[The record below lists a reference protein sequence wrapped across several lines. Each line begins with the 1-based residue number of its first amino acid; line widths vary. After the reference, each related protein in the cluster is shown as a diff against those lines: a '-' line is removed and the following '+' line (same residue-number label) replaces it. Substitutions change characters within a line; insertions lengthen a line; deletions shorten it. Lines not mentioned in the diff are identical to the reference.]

1 MREKSVKKIRTGK
14 RNGNFN
20 IVRITIFLIIFCV
33 AVLQQVSYGSPDTS
47 QRLQKPTSRREI
59 KKAITQINS
68 SEAEAVRKAQQAV
81 GLKGRGVRIIA
92 TSPSV
97 ADICDRLDLDLVGI
111 CNSTVSDMPKRYKN
125 VSVIGTPM
133 APDMEK
139 TASTQPDW
147 ILSPR
152 SLQADL
158 QPKYEAIHTQWA
170 FLNLDSVQG
179 MYKSIY
185 ELGIIFGK
193 QKQADALVEKYVD
206 SYMSVIKSNK
216 GKKRPKVLILMGL
229 PGSYIIATNKSYVG
243 NLVEMSGGD
252 NVYKDSKKAF
262 LTVNTED
269 IKKQNPDVIL
279 RTAHALPDEVVE
291 MFEKEFKTNSIWK
304 HFDAVKNDRVYDIS
318 YENCG
323 MSANFRYINALK
335 EIRPMI
341 YARSRNEIKKVKKV
355 SKEAN
360 KKAKKSHGKEKYDKQ
375 KRGEN

>member
-1 MREKSVKKIRTGK
+1 
-14 RNGNFN
+14 
-20 IVRITIFLIIFCV
+20 
-33 AVLQQVSYGSPDTS
+33 
-47 QRLQKPTSRREI
+47 
-59 KKAITQINS
+59 
-68 SEAEAVRKAQQAV
+68 
-81 GLKGRGVRIIA
+81 
-92 TSPSV
+92 
-97 ADICDRLDLDLVGI
+97 
-111 CNSTVSDMPKRYKN
+111 
-125 VSVIGTPM
+125 
-133 APDMEK
+133 
-139 TASTQPDW
+139 
-147 ILSPR
+147 
-152 SLQADL
+152 
-158 QPKYEAIHTQWA
+158 
-170 FLNLDSVQG
+170 
-179 MYKSIY
+179 
-185 ELGIIFGK
+185 
-193 QKQADALVEKYVD
+193 
-206 SYMSVIKSNK
+206 
-216 GKKRPKVLILMGL
+216 MGL

>member
-1 MREKSVKKIRTGK
+1 MKKIRTGK

-216 GKKRPKVLILMGL
+216 DKKRPKVLILMGL